1 MNGWCVGNFYGC
13 ALTKS
18 LKPML
23 PGSIIIVKIYI
34 FSESSFDGLSIDIY
48 LAVSCSTEKLHPG
61 VLFGFR
67 VGCAF

>member
-1 MNGWCVGNFYGC
+1 M
-13 ALTKS
+13 TKS

-61 VLFGFR
+61 VLFGFSGG
-67 VGCAF
+67 VCVLDIKYNLANFYF